1 MKLSKVALTCL
12 LALGITSTAS
22 FADAVKGQKLF
33 VKKYK
38 EACGFA
44 GDKFAAKHTQVQ
56 WQTIM
61 KEGNFKK
68 EMMNIC
74 PNIKEEDIQ
83 DSWIEHIYDF
93 SYHYASDSG
102 NVPSCN

>member
-1 MKLSKVALTCL
+1 
-12 LALGITSTAS
+12 
-22 FADAVKGQKLF
+22 
-33 VKKYK
+33 
-38 EACGFA
+38 
-44 GDKFAAKHTQVQ
+44 
-56 WQTIM
+56 M

-83 DSWIEHIYDF
+83 DNWVEHLYDF
-93 SYHYASDSG
+93 SHHYASDSG